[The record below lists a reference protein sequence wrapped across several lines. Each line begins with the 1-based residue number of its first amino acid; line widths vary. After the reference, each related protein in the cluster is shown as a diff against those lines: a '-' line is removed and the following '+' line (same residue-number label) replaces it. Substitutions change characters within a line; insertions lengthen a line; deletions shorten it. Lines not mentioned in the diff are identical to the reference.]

1 MQHRTVRVPD
11 HLSAIDAV
19 ARRRHDFFDAGMQH
33 VGKAVHQAVAIAVEY
48 DKLRLFALADI
59 IDEHAQPHLHRSE
72 QPGSV
77 EQDDDAHLGQDLPL
91 LLEELLP
98 VNMPQRDIDQ
108 LGRLVRFF

>member
-1 MQHRTVRVPD
+1 
-11 HLSAIDAV
+11 
-19 ARRRHDFFDAGMQH
+19 MQH

-98 VNMPQRDIDQ
+98 VNMP
-108 LGRLVRFF
+108 